1 MSSMRFSESE
11 LVDAGV
17 PVMADA
23 LHPIVLR
30 RYVCMCVCS
39 VCVYVCV
46 YVGLA
51 TSCLA

>member
-30 RYVCMCVCS
+30 RYVCMCVCVYV
-39 VCVYVCV
+39 VCVCMCVCM
-46 YVGLA
+46 
-51 TSCLA
+51 